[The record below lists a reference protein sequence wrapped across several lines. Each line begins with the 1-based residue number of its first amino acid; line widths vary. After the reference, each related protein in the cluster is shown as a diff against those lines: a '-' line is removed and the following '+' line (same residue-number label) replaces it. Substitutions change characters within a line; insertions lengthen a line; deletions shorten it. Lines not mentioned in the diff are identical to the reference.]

1 MLSILNATKNSLTV
15 HRLELIFWERNQK
28 YAQIK
33 KSKMSDESEDCS
45 GIKTIIYYISN
56 LLGHQA
62 ELDSKHK
69 FIEMLNMRRN
79 VMNSTIHRHIMD

>member
-1 MLSILNATKNSLTV
+1 
-15 HRLELIFWERNQK
+15 
-28 YAQIK
+28 
-33 KSKMSDESEDCS
+33 MSDESEDFS
-45 GIKTIIYYISN
+45 GNKTIIYYISN

-79 VMNSTIHRHIMD
+79 VINSTIHRHELSSLHPTGTVLMSEKLFLKLKNFHG